1 MCTHILIIIHKGET
15 IMSNN
20 KSLMQTKLDL
30 LRKIINARLTKEEYQ
45 IITKKAQDIVNR
57 K

>member
-1 MCTHILIIIHKGET
+1 
-15 IMSNN
+15 MSN

-30 LRKIINARLTKEEYQ
+30 LRKIINARFTKEEYQ